1 MCEKRPPW
9 KWKGKSRIP
18 SNKARVA
25 PWEDI
30 AGKPSFE
37 PTVLTHV
44 TRDMDIARDMEVFG
58 PVFPI
63 IGFDTVDEAITLANA
78 SKYGLQGAV
87 MSADVSSAIDI
98 SSRLQCGAVI
108 LNGSSRY
115 RSAEMS
121 FGGYKKSGIGREGIS
136 HTLEE
141 MSQVKTIILKHVFQ

>member
-1 MCEKRPPW
+1 
-9 KWKGKSRIP
+9 
-18 SNKARVA
+18 
-25 PWEDI
+25 
-30 AGKPSFE
+30 
-37 PTVLTHV
+37 
-44 TRDMDIARDMEVFG
+44 MEVFG